1 MNQVFVPSSPS
12 AAAKS
17 GPPESPSQVSAFDVP
32 EPAHIWYSALFRFHD
47 SIPLKNLIQ
56 LVFKDVHSYFCY
68 CSRTSPVNEINVL
81 ADLIVDDVHVYFLKG
96 LSQGSSLA
104 CFSPADNDA
113 FLLLEADSYRG
124 KTDGPDKLGE
134 SHRSRNANQRDVV
147 TIRRIAEARMRL
159 N

>member
-17 GPPESPSQVSAFDVP
+17 GPPESPSQVFAFDVP
-32 EPAHIWYSALFRFHD
+32 EPAHIWYSALLRFHD
-47 SIPLKNLIQ
+47 SISFKNLIQ
-56 LVFKDVHSYFCY
+56 LVFKDVHLFFS
-68 CSRTSPVNEINVL
+68 SRTSPVNEINVL

-124 KTDGPDKLGE
+124 KTDWPDKLGE